1 MATKLTLRMDE
12 TLIEE
17 AKKEARRR
25 GTSVSRLVADY
36 FERLE
41 RLRGHRGHRG
51 QIEDDLPPIT
61 RRLHGIAAGS
71 DLTEEDYYRHLE
83 EKHR

>member
-12 TLIEE
+12 TLIEQAKRE
-17 AKKEARRR
+17 AERR
-25 GTSVSRLVADY
+25 GKSLSRLVADY

-41 RLRGHRGHRG
+41 RLRE
-51 QIEDDLPPIT
+51 EDENDLPPIT
-61 RRLHGIAAGS
+61 RRLRGIAAGS
-71 DLTEEDYYRHLE
+71 ELTEEDYRRHLE

>member
-12 TLIEE
+12 TLIER
-17 AKKEARRR
+17 AKRQAERR
-25 GTSVSRLVADY
+25 GKSLSRLVAEY

-41 RLRGHRGHRG
+41 RLGG
-51 QIEDDLPPIT
+51 DDENELPPIT
-61 RRLHGIAAGS
+61 RRLRGIAAGCE
-71 DLTEEDYYRHLE
+71 LTEEEHRRYLE

>member
-25 GTSVSRLVADY
+25 GTSVSRLVAEY

-41 RLRGHRGHRG
+41 RLRDRRG
-51 QIEDDLPPIT
+51 QGEDDLPPIT
-61 RRLHGIAAGS
+61 RRLRGIAAGS
-71 DLTEEDYYRHLE
+71 DLTEEDYRRHLE

>member
-12 TLIEE
+12 TLIET
-17 AKKEARRR
+17 AKGEARRR

-36 FERLE
+36 FERLK
-41 RLRGHRGHRG
+41 RLGA
-51 QIEDDLPPIT
+51 DDEETLPPIT
-61 RRLHGIAAGS
+61 RRLRGIAAGS
-71 DLTEEDYYRHLE
+71 ELTEEDYRRHLE

>member
-12 TLIEE
+12 TLIEQAKRE
-17 AKKEARRR
+17 AKRR
-25 GTSVSRLVADY
+25 GKSLSRLVADY

-41 RLRGHRGHRG
+41 RLRG
-51 QIEDDLPPIT
+51 EDENDLPPIT
-61 RRLHGIAAGS
+61 KRLHGIAAGS
-71 DLTEEDYYRHLE
+71 DLTEEDYRRHLE

>member
-12 TLIEE
+12 SVIEQ

-25 GTSVSRLVADY
+25 GTSVSRLVASY
-36 FERLE
+36 FERLKRLETDEEE
-41 RLRGHRGHRG
+41 R
-51 QIEDDLPPIT
+51 LPPIT
-61 RRLHGIAAGS
+61 RRLRGIAAS
-71 DLTEEDYYRHLE
+71 AELTEEDYRRHLE

>member
-12 TLIEE
+12 TLIEQAKRE
-17 AKKEARRR
+17 AERR
-25 GTSVSRLVADY
+25 GKSLSRLVADY

-41 RLRGHRGHRG
+41 RLRG
-51 QIEDDLPPIT
+51 EDDNDLPPIT
-61 RRLHGIAAGS
+61 RRLRGIAAGS
-71 DLTEEDYYRHLE
+71 ELTEEDYRRHLE

>member
-12 TLIEE
+12 TLIEQAKRE
-17 AKKEARRR
+17 AKRR
-25 GTSVSRLVADY
+25 GKSLSRLVADY

-41 RLRGHRGHRG
+41 RLRE
-51 QIEDDLPPIT
+51 EDENDLPPIT
-61 RRLHGIAAGS
+61 KRLHGIAAGS
-71 DLTEEDYYRHLE
+71 ELTEEDYRRHLE